1 MAVQETV
8 VDHAPMPQAPV
19 DESVRIPENVKR
31 AAELANSFYQKPAEP
46 EAAPPLVPESP
57 VGENQDRID
66 VEPQSAPEGTLA
78 PTPTVAPAAQPASGD
93 WEHRYLSMQGR
104 YNAAQ
109 KTIGSMQEQMR
120 ELGDELV
127 RTQQLITRT
136 APQEQHTQQPV
147 KLLTDADTETYGN
160 EIIDLVK
167 RAARETFEPELQKVQ
182 QENQQLR
189 QRMSRDA
196 QLSVVQTLD
205 RDLPNW
211 REINRNPRF
220 KQWLSLRDLKA
231 RVVRKKLLDEAYAA
245 ADAPS
250 VVSFFRDFVG
260 DEVAT
265 GNMETAPQP
274 QPSAQAPAPRQ
285 AAVPL
290 ESLAAPGRA
299 RPASGDNAMPADK
312 PVFTRGQ
319 IQQFYANVRR
329 GVYAGREVDKD
340 KLERQIFSAQAEGR
354 VRG

>member
-31 AAELANSFYQKPAEP
+31 AAELANSFYQKPVEVPP
-46 EAAPPLVPESP
+46 EEAPPL
-57 VGENQDRID
+57 
-66 VEPQSAPEGTLA
+66 APEAPQDTNPPSTEASPEPVPPPEQTPA
-78 PTPTVAPAAQPASGD
+78 PTTQPSGGD

-265 GNMETAPQP
+265 GNMETTPQP